1 MLLGLILTS
10 AIAQVINEFVLELGL
25 KENSSEKWQKMASL
39 ALNTDEW
46 TRVRLFCNIL
56 VKNPT
61 TVFYLLDLS
70 VSLNTG

>member
-10 AIAQVINEFVLELGL
+10 AIAQAINEFVLELGL
-25 KENSSEKWQKMASL
+25 KENSSEKRQKMASL

-56 VKNPT
+56 EVSIT
-61 TVFYLLDLS
+61 TW
-70 VSLNTG
+70 LNCTDAWPCSACK